1 MRTSILHHADAAG
14 SPTARPLSVAATG
27 KRRLVAGALGA
38 ALALATARPA
48 NALELAYH
56 KTVLPNGLTVVVH
69 EDHSLPL
76 VAVNLLYDVGARD
89 EEAKRTGFAHLFE
102 HLMFMGTERAPT
114 KMFDAWMEAA
124 GGSNNAWT
132 SSDFTDY
139 FEVGPPGLLPLFFW
153 LEADR
158 MQMLGKQIDEAKL
171 DLQRDVVLNERRQSI
186 ENVPYGKVELVLPE
200 LMYPENHPYHHPVIG
215 SPEDLRAA
223 TVLDVKNFFFS
234 HYVPSNASLVVAG
247 DVTTSDAETLATR
260 YFGALPSG
268 PKPPRVRSMPI
279 PKLGRVV
286 RQTIEDQVEL
296 PKIVMAWHSPA
307 HLQPGDAE
315 LDLLANVLSHGKA
328 SRLYQ
333 ALVYDKPIAQ
343 TVAASQ
349 SSDVLSSEFTVE
361 VLVRPGVS
369 LDDAEKATDAVLA
382 EMRAKAPTDK
392 ELARAKNDFEFGF
405 VDRLQSVGALAR
417 LMNLYQAETGDPDYV
432 EKDLARY
439 RAATA
444 DGVKKWADE
453 VLDPNDR
460 VVLRIVPI
468 GTGGAGAQSKR
479 DGGAR

>member
-1 MRTSILHHADAAG
+1 MRTSFVRLAA
-14 SPTARPLSVAATG
+14 AA
-27 KRRLVAGALGA
+27 LAA
-38 ALALATARPA
+38 ALALAAAPRA

-56 KTVLPNGLTVVVH
+56 KTVLSNGLTVVVH
-69 EDHSLPL
+69 EDHALPL

-89 EEAKRTGFAHLFE
+89 EQPKRTGFAHLFE

-139 FEVGPPGLLPLFFW
+139 FEVGPPGLVPLFFW

-158 MQMLGKQIDEAKL
+158 MQTLGKEIDQAKL
-171 DLQRDVVLNERRQSI
+171 ELQRDVVLNERRQSI

-200 LMYPENHPYHHPVIG
+200 LMFPDGHPYHHPVIG
-215 SPEDLRAA
+215 SPDDLRAA
-223 TVLDVKNFFFS
+223 TVGDVQQFFFS

-247 DVTTSDAETLATR
+247 DVTTGDVETLATR
-260 YFGALPSG
+260 YFGALPAA
-268 PKPPRVRSMPI
+268 PKPERVRSMPV

-286 RQTIEDQVEL
+286 RQTIEDRVEL

-307 HLQPGDAE
+307 HLKAGDAE

-333 ALVYDKPIAQ
+333 ALVYEQPIAQ
-343 TVAASQ
+343 SVDASQ

-361 VLVRPGVS
+361 VVVRPGVS
-369 LDDAEKATDAVLA
+369 LDRAEKAIDAVLA
-382 EMRAKAPTDK
+382 GARTKAPTEA
-392 ELARAKNDFEFGF
+392 ELSRAKNDFEFGF
-405 VDRLQSVGALAR
+405 VNRLQSVAALAR
-417 LMNLYQAETGDPDYV
+417 LMNLYQAETGEPDYL

-439 RAATA
+439 RSASA
-444 DGVKKWADE
+444 DGVKTWAAK
-453 VLDPNDR
+453 VLDPDDR
-460 VVLRIVPI
+460 VILRVVPP
-468 GTGGAGAQSKR
+468 GSAVAAAPAKQANQA
-479 DGGAR
+479 GGAR